1 MQGALT
7 PSYTSL
13 SHFLDSLS
21 LSCNPLFALL
31 IRFLEWDVFFFG
43 AANNQGGKSSSKDS
57 SLGTSLDQDAMV
69 ASELGTNAR
78 TVKDNCR

>member
-1 MQGALT
+1 MQVTLA
-7 PSYTSL
+7 PSYTRL

-43 AANNQGGKSSSKDS
+43 AASNQGGKSSSKDS
-57 SLGTSLDQDAMV
+57 SFGRSVDQDAMV
-69 ASELGTNAR
+69 TSGLGTNAR
-78 TVKDNCR
+78 TGKDNCR